1 MGTGARGM
9 SVRLE
14 GTGGDWRPY
23 LPPPRGFAQLST
35 FEQAPPYRVKGPLY
49 GGGYRYVSG
58 RLMMELNRLTLDTW
72 LDETTTCLLMVW
84 RWEDTKCA

>member
-35 FEQAPPYRVKGPLY
+35 FEQAPPSRVKGPLCC
-49 GGGYRYVSG
+49 GGYRHLSG
-58 RLMMELNRLTLDTW
+58 RLMFGIYPDIIVAW
-72 LDETTTCLLMVW
+72 LDGTWVRFLVVW
-84 RWEDTKCA
+84 NWEDTK

>member
-1 MGTGARGM
+1 MNGSAPGGFHGTGARGM

-35 FEQAPPYRVKGPLY
+35 FEQAPPSRVKGPLY
-49 GGGYRYVSG
+49 SGGYRHVPG
-58 RLMMELNRLTLDTW
+58 RLVAEFCKVIVDM
-72 LDETTTCLLMVW
+72 
-84 RWEDTKCA
+84 